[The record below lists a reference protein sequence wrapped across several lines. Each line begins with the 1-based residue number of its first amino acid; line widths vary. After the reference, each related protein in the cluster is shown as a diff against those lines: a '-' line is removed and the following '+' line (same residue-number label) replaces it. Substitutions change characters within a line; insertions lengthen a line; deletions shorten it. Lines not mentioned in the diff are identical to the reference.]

1 MMNDFEY
8 IKSVSANINIA
19 KICRKLN
26 IDRANLVSGRTSE
39 ENAKK
44 VRKEIESELAKLY
57 IDPELLKD
65 NKEEN

>member
-1 MMNDFEY
+1 MNDFDY
-8 IKSVSANINIA
+8 IKKVSSNINIS

-26 IDRANLVSGRTSE
+26 IDRANLVSGRTSFI
-39 ENAKK
+39 NAKL
-44 VRKEIESELAKLY
+44 VRKEIESEIAKLY